1 MNKLIFHNALQYRI
15 SRHLIFLLLLVLIFS
30 LVLYSRSDSQAF
42 LPFFKLTFINAII
55 FLGYGYLTIFVL
67 IPLFL
72 PERKYGWFAVAF
84 LLLGFFLSF
93 IKISISDFIYY
104 SSISP
109 EYLSSKGILNFRY
122 ILINT
127 KDMSFIVA
135 LMIVVKYTKDWLI
148 AEKQHKLLQLKYDEL
163 NLRLLQSHFEP
174 HFLFNTLNN
183 LYALSLINSEK
194 TSDVIRKFKRILQFS
209 IHEAQLKRV
218 PLQKELDMIQDFIE
232 IEQIRYGDRLR
243 VEYQITGSTEKL
255 EIAPFILFTLVENCF
270 KHGSSPDAGK
280 PWIKL
285 SLQSKD
291 GLIIFET
298 KNSIPTKCR
307 SNLTFQEKGLTKLR
321 QRLDLIYAQK
331 YSFTLKV
338 ESLEFLAKLELN
350 LIE

>member
-1 MNKLIFHNALQYRI
+1 MNKLIFHNAFKYRI
-15 SRHLIFLLLLVLIFS
+15 SRHLIFFLLLVLIFS
-30 LVLYSRSDSQAF
+30 LVLYYRSNGQPF
-42 LPFFKLTFINAII
+42 LPLFKLTFINATI

-72 PERKYGWFAVAF
+72 PDRKYGWFAVTF
-84 LLLGFFLSF
+84 LLLGFILSI
-93 IKISISDFIYY
+93 IKISISDFIFYT
-104 SSISP
+104 SISP
-109 EYLSSKGILNFRY
+109 EYLSSKGILNLRY

-135 LMIVVKYTKDWLI
+135 LMMVVKYTKDWLI
-148 AEKQHKLLQLKYDEL
+148 AEKQHKLLQMKYEEL

-194 TSDVIRKFKRILQFS
+194 TTDVIRKFKRILQFS
-209 IHEAQLKRV
+209 IHDAQLKRV
-218 PLQKELDMIQDFIE
+218 PLQKELDMIHDYIE

-270 KHGSSPDAGK
+270 KHGSSTDAGK

-285 SLQSKD
+285 SLHVED

-298 KNSIPTKCR
+298 KNSIPTKCQ
-307 SNLTFQEKGLTKLR
+307 SNLAFQEKGLTKLR
-321 QRLDLIYAQK
+321 QRLDLIYAPK
-331 YSFTLKV
+331 STFTLNV
-338 ESLEFLAKLELN
+338 ESLEFSAKLELILN
-350 LIE
+350 

>member
-1 MNKLIFHNALQYRI
+1 
-15 SRHLIFLLLLVLIFS
+15 
-30 LVLYSRSDSQAF
+30 
-42 LPFFKLTFINAII
+42 
-55 FLGYGYLTIFVL
+55 
-67 IPLFL
+67 
-72 PERKYGWFAVAF
+72 
-84 LLLGFFLSF
+84 
-93 IKISISDFIYY
+93 
-104 SSISP
+104 
-109 EYLSSKGILNFRY
+109 
-122 ILINT
+122 
-127 KDMSFIVA
+127 MSFIVA